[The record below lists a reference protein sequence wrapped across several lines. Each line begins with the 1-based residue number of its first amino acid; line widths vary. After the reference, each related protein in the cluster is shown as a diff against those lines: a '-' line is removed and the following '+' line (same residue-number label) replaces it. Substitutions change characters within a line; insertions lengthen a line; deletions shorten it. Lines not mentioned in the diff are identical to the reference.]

1 MCRKKQLTQEQ
12 IDDRRAKR
20 SAFLSRLV
28 DEFKKIAFIA
38 LFFVLVGGIVW
49 CFILMGKGI
58 TVNYLLPL
66 GLAGSLVTIFGVY
79 CASSTAEKKSLNKN
93 GLVKDKGGTD
103 AKIVDTVITTASKFT
118 TAQKSDN
125 PSDDAVG

>member
-28 DEFKKIAFIA
+28 DEFKKVAFIA

-66 GLAGSLVTIFGVY
+66 GLSGSLVTIFGVY

-93 GLVKDKGGTD
+93 GLTKDGSGTI
-103 AKIVDTVITTASKFT
+103 AKIVNTVVSAASTLTANQT
-118 TAQKSDN
+118 SDK

>member
-1 MCRKKQLTQEQ
+1 MCKKKQLTQEQ

-20 SAFLSRLV
+20 AALLSRCV

-38 LFFVLVGGIVW
+38 LFFVLLGCLVW

-58 TVNYLLPL
+58 AVNYLLPI
-66 GLAGSLVTIFGVY
+66 GLATSMVTTYGIY
-79 CASSTAEKKSLNKN
+79 AASATAEKKSLNQN
-93 GLVKDKGGTD
+93 GLAKDKGGTI
-103 AKIVDTVITTASKFT
+103 AKIVNTVVSAASNFTANQT
-118 TAQKSDN
+118 SDK